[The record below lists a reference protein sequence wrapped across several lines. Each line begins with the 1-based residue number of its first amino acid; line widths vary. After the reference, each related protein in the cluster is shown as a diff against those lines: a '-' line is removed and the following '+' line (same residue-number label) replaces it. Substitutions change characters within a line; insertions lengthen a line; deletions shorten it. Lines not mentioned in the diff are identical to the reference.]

1 MSKSK
6 NERII
11 VLSFINGE
19 PYLYNKNT
27 KIYTILQITLE
38 EAFKIFKENFD
49 ITLKRPNMKNIFEII
64 ALNIEEC
71 EGYSPYFNKRNKVS
85 PTSFESILTKEI
97 TKFLNEIYP
106 PEKNMEMIKKLREYS
121 DYKRQNTILS
131 NNAKKRIKENQ
142 MKLKRGR
149 KLY

>member
-38 EAFKIFKENFD
+38 EAFKVFKENFKSY
-49 ITLKRPNMKNIFEII
+49 I
-64 ALNIEEC
+64 
-71 EGYSPYFNKRNKVS
+71 
-85 PTSFESILTKEI
+85 
-97 TKFLNEIYP
+97 
-106 PEKNMEMIKKLREYS
+106 
-121 DYKRQNTILS
+121 
-131 NNAKKRIKENQ
+131 
-142 MKLKRGR
+142 
-149 KLY
+149 